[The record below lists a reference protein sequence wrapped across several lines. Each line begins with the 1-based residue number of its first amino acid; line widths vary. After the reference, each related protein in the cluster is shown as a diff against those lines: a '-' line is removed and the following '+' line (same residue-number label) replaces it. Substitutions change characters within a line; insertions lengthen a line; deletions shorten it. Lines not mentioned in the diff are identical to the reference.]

1 MKRHRFAVAAA
12 ASAAVLS
19 IGFAAAMGVQA
30 QRIAKERDRAN
41 RQAKAAQ
48 RVANFMKGMLK
59 VSDPSEARGNSITA
73 REILDN
79 GPKDGN
85 AGSSLAVIWFQLGSN
100 EGPLNRRFFGIS
112 GADSTVLRFVNSRM
126 LCR

>member
-1 MKRHRFAVAAA
+1 VKRHRFAVAAA

-79 GPKDGN
+79 GSKDGN

-126 LCR
+126 LYR

>member
-19 IGFAAAMGVQA
+19 IGFAAAMGVQS
-30 QRIAKERDRAN
+30 QRI
-41 RQAKAAQ
+41 
-48 RVANFMKGMLK
+48 ANFMKGMLK

-79 GPKDGN
+79 GSKDGN

-126 LCR
+126 LYR

>member
-41 RQAKAAQ
+41 RQAEAAQ

-79 GPKDGN
+79 GSKDGN